1 MELVKLTFSDF
12 QRKLSRHG
20 VQAENDQKQGI
31 DSIMAAKS
39 VTPPQQLVFDL

>member
-1 MELVKLTFSDF
+1 MELVKLQISDF
-12 QRKLSRHG
+12 QRRLG
-20 VQAENDQKQGI
+20 IQDENDQKQGI